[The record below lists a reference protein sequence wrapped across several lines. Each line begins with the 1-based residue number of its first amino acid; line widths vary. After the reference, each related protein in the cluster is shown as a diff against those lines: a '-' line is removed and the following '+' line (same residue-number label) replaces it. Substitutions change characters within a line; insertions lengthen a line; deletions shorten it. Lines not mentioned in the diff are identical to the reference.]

1 MENVIQL
8 NWVSFCCGLILLLC
22 ADDAL
27 PTLFEKYTQVATSGN
42 YGGTGLGLAI
52 CKNLVSYFCVYFM
65 CFFHCLLTKNFKCW
79 RIQCEAKWLIAK
91 KDFDIPSFVGRVD
104 GWKFECKKQRERGF
118 HILLQTTSTS
128 TKGHDQQ

>member
-27 PTLFEKYTQVATSGN
+27 PTLFEKYTQVTTSGN

-52 CKNLVSYFCVYFM
+52 CKNLVSYFYVYFM
-65 CFFHCLLTKNFKCW
+65 CFFHFLLTKFFKC
-79 RIQCEAKWLIAK
+79 REIQCEAKWLIAK
-91 KDFDIPSFVGRVD
+91 KDFDTPLFVGRVD
-104 GWKFECKKQRERGF
+104 GRKFECNKQREHGF